1 MASVPQEQLIIDQVV
16 TWLQQITHANGYH
29 TEIGGAVYTE
39 EWRRGEQL
47 AASLTVIDTEYAPA
61 EPGKWRMTLDVEGVF
76 PRVKDE
82 RAIARRLLQDI
93 ARSLFQ
99 RIGIWRE
106 IGAGVTRVVP
116 SAKLIERVAD
126 SSDFQRVVY
135 SLDIEYSGLTD
146 KAA

>member
-16 TWLQQITHANGYH
+16 AWLQQITHANGYH
-29 TEIGGAVYTE
+29 TDIGEAVYTE
-39 EWRRGEQL
+39 EWQAGDQQ
-47 AASLTVIDTEYAPA
+47 AVSLTVIDSDYAPA

-82 RAIARRLLQDI
+82 RVIARRLLQDI
-93 ARSLFQ
+93 ARALFQ

-106 IGAGVTRVVP
+106 IGAGVTTVVP
-116 SAKLIERVAD
+116 AAKLIERVAD
-126 SSDFQRVVY
+126 SSDFQRVMY
-135 SLDIEYSGLTD
+135 SLDIEYSDLRD